1 MLKLFN
7 LDDCLAFITNQSAKL
22 FAEALENEFRPYS
35 ITRSQ
40 WVAMYYIYTNES
52 ITQRKLADKMAIKEP
67 SVVRLL
73 QKLELD
79 GLLRRSGTTADKRIK
94 QLELSDKGI
103 KVCTELIPIAENFK
117 SNTVHGIPE
126 EDLQTFKRVLELMT
140 KNTLKE

>member
-1 MLKLFN
+1 
-7 LDDCLAFITNQSAKL
+7 
-22 FAEALENEFRPYS
+22 
-35 ITRSQ
+35 
-40 WVAMYYIYTNES
+40 MYYIYTNES

-126 EDLQTFKRVLELMT
+126 EDLQTFKRVLALMT